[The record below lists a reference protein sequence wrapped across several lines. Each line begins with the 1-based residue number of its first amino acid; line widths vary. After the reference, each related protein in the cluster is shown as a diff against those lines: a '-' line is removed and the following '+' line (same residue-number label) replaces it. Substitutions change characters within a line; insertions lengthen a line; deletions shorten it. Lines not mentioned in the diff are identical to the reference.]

1 MERLENIVFYSIDK
15 AIRTYRQ
22 FAQQQLR
29 LQGYEMT
36 VDQWIVMQCIIE
48 NPEVSQT
55 EIAEKVFKDNASVT
69 RIVSLLVKAKY
80 LSRKIMPSNRRRVIL
95 KITELGHKTLEG
107 MQEIIN
113 NNRAAAL
120 DGISAEEIDLLKRIT
135 AKITSNCSNNH

>member
-80 LSRKIMPSNRRRVIL
+80 LNRKIMPSNRRRVIL
-95 KITELGHKTLEG
+95 KVTELGHKTLEG

-113 NNRAAAL
+113 NNRTAAL
-120 DGISAEEIDLLKRIT
+120 EGISAEEIDLLKRIT